1 MSSLKM
7 TFSLTSLILL
17 IAFGL
22 VFAPTAVMADHGG
35 PTVEITPYTGK
46 NGDDTAYVPTRSDFR
61 LKVTFSHLVT
71 GFEAA
76 DVVVQKAAS
85 RSDLLAV
92 GGATATLATAGT
104 GATNVP
110 ASELTANKV
119 FVVVVD
125 LSDTDYAAGYLS
137 VNIPKGAATGA
148 SGENTE
154 TTEAGSY
161 DTSSLPKANK
171 WTLTPELDGDSVKQ
185 LADGESGDDFDD
197 DGKILAAASFTVNIV
212 ATNGP
217 AGESFPIPNASQ
229 IQVKDSTGRAV
240 STASPDV
247 AAAYVADKLPVT
259 ITFTGVTD
267 APIFVGV
274 NPNWAGTAGTPVRIP
289 EATTPTPPTPKPT
302 VEITLSDAPSA
313 TTETFSVRLEFS
325 EAVDMLDAANVEVMK
340 TDPTD
345 ATMKV
350 AADVPAVDLTKL
362 GGGMIWIAEV
372 DYQHEMASPLY
383 VTVKTDAASAM
394 TPTDGLMVDT
404 RPTPTGP
411 GIDVPGVPSDVT
423 AMANQATDII
433 TVSWT
438 APDTGGSAITGYT
451 IEQTGAATA
460 TLTAGATDTSVM
472 TGALAAGTYMF
483 TVMATN
489 SEGDGPAS
497 APVSASIDAPQPGA
511 PAVTATAGV
520 EMATLTWTMVS
531 GSTYEYR
538 RVGTTAW
545 MPATSPQE
553 VRGLTAGAPVSFE
566 VRVAANAT
574 ANVPAG
580 MIGTSNTVTPL
591 YRTNHAPEV
600 DVFYVNNSTSTL
612 VRFRIRFTEPM
623 SKDTN
628 SISRVQAEDF
638 RVWDHNGNPIT
649 GVTVSSYIPTTID
662 ETTGDPGEF
671 MEEYLLTVPLTGIP
685 DARLDVAGIQRQVY
699 AQLEP
704 RGVGD
709 EHGKEVEQPHDKQ
722 DRLTATFDRIPPAV
736 LTHSSRELGAAD
748 ITALGLPMGDYVAFT
763 FVFDE
768 QIQISSF
775 DPDVI
780 DQGSSHNI
788 GALAASHFVLRDVSG
803 MAIPGDA
810 SGAVYGPNSYEIPI
824 PIQDPT
830 DETRIVLKVGPD
842 ALYDLNFQNRLEKS
856 YTAIHSPTA
865 NTAPVFEGP
874 RTMTW
879 TWCEG
884 ATYHALDAMGAFV
897 PTKIVLPK
905 ARDKEGDDLTYSV
918 SPTLPDSPVSDGLYW
933 VTVDLQNRELRG
945 TAKTTDANTYTWTVT
960 DEHGLSDS
968 VTFTV
973 MVTAYQ
979 KPKAVTGVTAMKVD
993 AAALTGSDVDKVKL
1007 TWSDSNLTT
1016 YPNTDCIPAVTAY
1029 VISRQKL
1036 TSHSLGRTPDGAPV
1050 VAIITV
1056 ASAGTPLTYTTPKL
1070 AHGTYEFTIMAQNR
1084 AGDSPASSKATWDKT
1099 MRHWVIVD
1107 DPPGEADNLR
1117 PNVNDPKDAVT
1128 LDWRPP
1134 TENPDAPVNDV
1145 EDAMALYGVN
1155 TTFGGYHLEVT
1166 NEETKVITNYP
1177 KDGSLIPGNER
1188 TYHINDLEVGE
1199 YTGRVVAWNIAGKSR
1214 LSNAQDF
1221 EIEFY
1226 DPPADAP
1233 NSEPT
1238 FAGDATIDN
1247 ITVVINTPI
1256 EGRTLPTATDADAG
1270 DKITYKI
1277 TPEPSL
1283 IGLVFDKETRFLSG
1297 TPTTATSGPV
1307 VYKYTASD
1315 KQDAEAALSFTINVK
1330 PEPTVVTTP
1339 DNEGHLAASPHTNGV
1354 TTITSGMIAANG
1366 FATIG
1371 SQHLPDLEEF
1381 FDIGGTIGLDDND
1394 GADDKNSRTVVISEI
1409 LWGNDLGA
1417 PVDEQN
1423 KWQFIE
1429 LYNTTN
1435 TAINLSNWMLKFT
1448 EGRPVPAIDIDQVS
1462 NRSGAGWN
1470 LDKKA
1475 SHGQSGRVTGTLAT
1489 DLTSAITPTN
1499 IISMYRSI
1507 NYDRVEKTDHNA
1519 DAAKNREEQLKGVP
1533 GGNAS
1538 GSWKASQRRSAYNR
1552 WIYDSRRGEH
1562 FKTTAI
1568 LTASGVAGTPLII
1581 NEIGNDTGSENDW
1594 VELRNVTDAEVSLK
1608 NYQLTMVT
1616 AKGTDTELFDFKD
1629 QDWKVA
1635 ANGYVVISTR
1645 HPIHTDLAIGKD
1657 ISIADDQEE
1666 NKGASHLFVVKPV
1679 NLQDDGKFALI
1690 LRNAHDKQ
1698 GGDGNLIDVIATRQG
1713 AFTDNAIGT
1722 SLWPLKVTG
1731 LPHDNVIDGGDENF
1745 AAGKVYQ
1752 RNSGNGRGEK
1762 QFAVRGYTGI
1772 GYDRAAA
1779 NIGVNGGTP
1788 GYDNG
1793 SVKEKVADLSNATV
1807 SFSEIMLETTEGR
1820 QRLPQW
1826 IELYNSSMTQSVNIN
1841 GWKLHVEN
1849 ANDVETSLDSVLTLD
1864 SMVIPPN
1871 QTILIVTN
1879 TGRVSDPDHFPSFRV
1894 VNLWTV
1900 KKHRDA
1906 LEMRRRTDQVFSTTG
1921 LYLKLTDK
1929 DNKLV
1934 DEFGNLDGNRRTRDE
1949 PNWEIPMG
1957 EDDDRRS
1964 SLIRA
1969 YVEGTGEP
1977 TLKGTMKKAWL
1988 LADSTDLAYAI
1999 SQTYYGSQDDFGTP
2013 GFRGGGPL
2021 PVSLSKFRPERSKDT
2036 GEIVV
2041 RWTTESELSNAGF
2054 NILRSEKRDG
2064 EFTKVH
2070 FEAGQGTTSERTTYE
2085 WKDTSAKPNVVYY
2098 YQIQDVSL
2106 DGEVQTLRQ
2115 SRLKGNVT
2123 VAGKAT
2129 TTWGE
2134 IKALQ

>member
-1 MSSLKM
+1 MSNRFL
-7 TFSLTSLILL
+7 TFSLASLVLIFALAFVAMPAMAADGGPTVTITDAGTTATPSTRAAFLLKFVFSEPVEGFNVGEATFRYYNKNNILIGTATDITPVVTDKPAEYTATISVSSPEAGAVGFTVSVAADVADSLDATSPLGNQAGSEQFTLPPLHLGKVVIKATKDADDTDTTDGQDYDLTFTFKDQTGVPDTAL
-17 IAFGL
+17 SASDHITVTPSYITAPVTLGTAAQGTGDDEDDYIYNATITHPAGAPDLTIGL
-22 VFAPTAVMADHGG
+22 QPSYVVAANVTTATITHTVSDPVHQRAPVVTMTVGDGEEEREFRVDVTITPQAKSDGSAGDKVTTDAGWHDGIIKATDMTDATVTLTAVDESVGDNMYRAYLTYDRFAKLPLTLSLDPNDIDAKYKASDDVPDVDPVTAMVGEGTDPVDPTDPVAPDAPTAV
-35 PTVEITPYTGK
+35 
-46 NGDDTAYVPTRSDFR
+46 S
-61 LKVTFSHLVT
+61 
-71 GFEAA
+71 
-76 DVVVQKAAS
+76 
-85 RSDLLAV
+85 
-92 GGATATLATAGT
+92 ATA
-104 GATNVP
+104 
-110 ASELTANKV
+110 
-119 FVVVVD
+119 D
-125 LSDTDYAAGYLS
+125 
-137 VNIPKGAATGA
+137 
-148 SGENTE
+148 
-154 TTEAGSY
+154 
-161 DTSSLPKANK
+161 
-171 WTLTPELDGDSVKQ
+171 Q
-185 LADGESGDDFDD
+185 
-197 DGKILAAASFTVNIV
+197 
-212 ATNGP
+212 
-217 AGESFPIPNASQ
+217 
-229 IQVKDSTGRAV
+229 
-240 STASPDV
+240 
-247 AAAYVADKLPVT
+247 
-259 ITFTGVTD
+259 
-267 APIFVGV
+267 
-274 NPNWAGTAGTPVRIP
+274 
-289 EATTPTPPTPKPT
+289 
-302 VEITLSDAPSA
+302 
-313 TTETFSVRLEFS
+313 
-325 EAVDMLDAANVEVMK
+325 AAN
-340 TDPTD
+340 T
-345 ATMKV
+345 
-350 AADVPAVDLTKL
+350 
-362 GGGMIWIAEV
+362 
-372 DYQHEMASPLY
+372 
-383 VTVKTDAASAM
+383 
-394 TPTDGLMVDT
+394 
-404 RPTPTGP
+404 
-411 GIDVPGVPSDVT
+411 
-423 AMANQATDII
+423 I

-438 APDTGGSAITGYT
+438 APADNGGADITGYT
-451 IEQTGAATA
+451 ITQTGEADATYTAAADA
-460 TLTAGATDTSVM
+460 TSHT
-472 TGALAAGTYMF
+472 TGALAAGDYSF
-483 TVMATN
+483 TVMAMN
-489 SEGDGPAS
+489 SEGPGPAS
-497 APVSASIDAPQPGA
+497 SPAASATIDAPQPGA
-511 PAVTATAGV
+511 PTVTATAGV

-538 RVGTTAW
+538 RVGATNW

-553 VRGLTAGAPVSFE
+553 VTGLTAGVEVSFE

-580 MIGTSNTVTPL
+580 MIGTSNTVTP
-591 YRTNHAPEV
+591 RAGTNAAPEV
-600 DVFYVNNSTSTL
+600 DDFWVRRSSYNSVT
-612 VRFRIRFTEPM
+612 FRIRFTEPL
-623 SKDTN
+623 SKNPD
-628 SISRVQAEDF
+628 SISRLQVDDF
-638 RVWDHNGNPIT
+638 EITDHDGNPIT
-649 GVTVSSYIPTTID
+649 GATLSDAMATTTPAT
-662 ETTGDPGEF
+662 TTGGTAY
-671 MEEYLLTVPLTGIP
+671 MEEYDLTVPLSGIL
-685 DARLDVAGIQRQVY
+685 DARDDVAGWQLQVY
-699 AQLEP
+699 AELEE

-709 EHGKEVEQPHDKQ
+709 QFGKEVEQPPG
-722 DRLTATFDRIPPAV
+722 RTNFLMATYDRIPPAV
-736 LTHSSRELGAAD
+736 LKHSSRELTAAQM
-748 ITALGLPMGDYVAFT
+748 TALRLPAGDNYVAFT
-763 FVFDE
+763 FTFDE
-768 QIQISSF
+768 EIRVWSF
-775 DPDVI
+775 DPNVI

-803 MAIPGDA
+803 MAIPEDA

-842 ALYDLNFQNRLEKS
+842 ALYDLNGNRLEKS
-856 YTAIHSPTA
+856 YTAIHSPTG
-865 NTAPVFEGP
+865 NTPPVFEGP
-874 RTMTW
+874 DTMTW

-905 ARDKEGDDLTYSV
+905 ARDAEGDELTYSV
-918 SPTLPDSPVSDGLYW
+918 SPTLPHGLVNDGLYW

-968 VTFTV
+968 VMFTV
-973 MVTAYQ
+973 VVTPYQ
-979 KPKAVTGVTAMKVD
+979 VPMAVTSVKAMKVD

-1007 TWSDSNLTT
+1007 TWSDSNLTD
-1016 YPNTDCIPAVTAY
+1016 YPNADCIPAVTAY
-1029 VISRQKL
+1029 VISTQAL
-1036 TSHSLGRTPDGAPV
+1036 NSHSEGRTPNGPPV
-1050 VAIITV
+1050 EATITV
-1056 ASAGTPLTYTTPKL
+1056 AAAGTPLTYTTPKL
-1070 AHGTYEFTIMAQNR
+1070 AHGTYEFTIKAQNR
-1084 AGDSPASSKATWDKT
+1084 AGNSLASAKAEWDKT
-1099 MRHWVIVD
+1099 MHHWVIVD

-1117 PNVNDPKDAVT
+1117 PNVNDARDAVT

-1134 TENPDAPVNDV
+1134 AENPDAPVNDAAN
-1145 EDAMALYGVN
+1145 AMALYGVATN
-1155 TTFGGYHLEVT
+1155 FGGYHLEVT
-1166 NEETKVITNYP
+1166 NEETKAIITYP

-1188 TYHINDLEVGE
+1188 TLHINDLEAGE

-1226 DPPADAP
+1226 DPPPVVP
-1233 NSEPT
+1233 NSEPA

-1277 TPEPSL
+1277 TPDPSL
-1283 IGLVFDKETRFLSG
+1283 IGLVFDPVSRFLSG
-1297 TPTTATSGPV
+1297 TPTASTNEPV

-1315 KQDAEAALSFTINVK
+1315 KKGAKAVLSFTINVK
-1330 PEPTVVTTP
+1330 PKPTVVTTP

-1371 SQHLPDLEEF
+1371 SQHLPDIEEF

-1462 NRSGAGWN
+1462 NRSGAGWK

-1499 IISMYRSI
+1499 IISMYRNI
-1507 NYDRVEKTDHNA
+1507 GYDTVEKTDHNA

-1568 LTASGVAGTPLII
+1568 LTASGVAGTPFII

-1594 VELRNVTDAEVSLK
+1594 VELRNVTDSEQPLK

-1698 GGDGNLIDVIATRQG
+1698 GGDSNLIDVIATRQG
-1713 AFTDNAIGT
+1713 AFADNAIGT

-1731 LPHDNVIDGGDENF
+1731 LPHENVIDGGDENF

-1752 RNSGNGRGEK
+1752 RNSGNGRSEK

-1779 NIGVNGGTP
+1779 NISVNGGTP

-1906 LEMRRRTDQVFSTTG
+1906 LEMVRRTDQVFSTTG

-2021 PVSLSKFRPERSKDT
+2021 PVSLSKFRPERLKDT